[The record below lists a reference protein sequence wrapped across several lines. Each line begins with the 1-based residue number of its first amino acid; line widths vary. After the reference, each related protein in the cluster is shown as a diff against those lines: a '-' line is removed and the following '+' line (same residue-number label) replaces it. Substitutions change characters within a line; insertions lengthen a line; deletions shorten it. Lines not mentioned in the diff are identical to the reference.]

1 MTIRGLGAG
10 GATVLMLLGGCATL
24 PEVAPDAARFPQEV
38 VIAEGRLPMSVAL
51 LVPPKIEETAVEI
64 QSQLRLQAGRIVERA
79 LPVALR
85 DDVQGAIGPLPA
97 PPALADSYGA
107 TLEIVSVRYDYSQ
120 SLKWMVPVPLPYAF
134 MFAFGEFEASTRLA
148 FDLSLLDAQGRRV
161 WTRTYDDGERL
172 SAWPFPT
179 FEGESWR
186 EGIGRFAHEAA
197 WRLSKEVL
205 HDLRGWVTAERMK
218 PREL

>member
-1 MTIRGLGAG
+1 MTTIRGLGSA
-10 GATVLMLLGGCATL
+10 VLVLLGGCATL

-38 VIAEGRLPMSVAL
+38 VIAEGRLPMSIAL
-51 LVPPKIEETAVEI
+51 LVPPTVEETTVEV
-64 QSQLRLQAGRIVERA
+64 QSQLRMPAGRIVERA
-79 LPVALR
+79 LLVALR
-85 DDVQGAIGPLPA
+85 DDMQGAIGPLPA
-97 PPALADSYGA
+97 PPALADGYGA

-120 SLKWMVPVPLPYAF
+120 SLKWMVPVPLPF
-134 MFAFGEFEASTRLA
+134 PFTFAFGEFEASTRLA

-172 SAWPFPT
+172 SVWPFPT

-186 EGIGRFAHEAA
+186 AGIGRFAHEAA